1 MKKKYIKEVMG
12 GLLKMIKKKIFI
24 CTVSIF
30 FIINTI
36 CASMENRILVK
47 IENEIISSIDVNNE
61 IKYLTT
67 LNKSIQNLNKKEIFI
82 IAKKSIIREKIKKIE
97 ILKNFENPKIP
108 EKYLEQILQNVY
120 KTIEIENLNSFKNYL
135 KINNIDYEYV
145 KDKIQTEALWNELV
159 VLKYSS
165 KIMIDEKEIRQKI
178 IENTNK
184 TSKSYLLSEISFQIS
199 NSDELANYYKK
210 IKEEIKQKGFDNTAL
225 KYSTSNTSSVGGK
238 LGWIDEESLNE
249 NLKNILSEMKK
260 NDFTDP
266 IIVPG
271 GFLILKIDE
280 IKKIK
285 KNKNIDQEIKKI
297 VSIKKNNQ
305 LNQFSKLHFN
315 KAKKNIQINEL

>member
-1 MKKKYIKEVMG
+1 MKKNYIKEVMG

-120 KTIEIENLNSFKNYL
+120 KKIEIENLNSFKNYL

>member
-165 KIMIDEKEIRQKI
+165 KIMIDEKEIRQEI

>member
-120 KTIEIENLNSFKNYL
+120 KKIEIENLNSFKNYL

>member
-1 MKKKYIKEVMG
+1 MKKNYIKEVMG

>member
-1 MKKKYIKEVMG
+1 MG

-120 KTIEIENLNSFKNYL
+120 KKIEIENLNSFKNYL